1 MIWARTASANL
12 PLRMATD
19 AKLVPWPAP
28 EDGCECSH
36 RSSAS
41 DHGLPS
47 PAATKLHSR
56 VSEEC
61 ASSAP
66 ALWSVAFSTPAV
78 PTGRVSRFGHSGVGP
93 ARAGFGIIGNDHRM
107 DFGAV
112 SHVGG
117 ASSEAGPD
125 RPTVR
130 GTGRGSYIGPAA
142 VTERKKLISSGF
154 LLQSTPHIPR
164 PDYGTISSMHGGLG
178 VAAAENRLRISAP
191 ITR

>member
-1 MIWARTASANL
+1 MIWSRAAAANL

-41 DHGLPS
+41 DPGRPS
-47 PAATKLHSR
+47 PAASKLHSR
-56 VSEEC
+56 ASEER

-93 ARAGFGIIGNDHRM
+93 ARAGFGIIGNDHWL
-107 DFGAV
+107 DLEPSDTSGAPLLKPDPTARPYAGQA
-112 SHVGG
+112 GG
-117 ASSEAGPD
+117 RTSDRRPLRNVKSSNRIVLSFIPPHTYHAPTMGPS
-125 RPTVR
+125 VLC
-130 GTGRGSYIGPAA
+130 TGA
-142 VTERKKLISSGF
+142 
-154 LLQSTPHIPR
+154 
-164 PDYGTISSMHGGLG
+164 
-178 VAAAENRLRISAP
+178 
-191 ITR
+191 